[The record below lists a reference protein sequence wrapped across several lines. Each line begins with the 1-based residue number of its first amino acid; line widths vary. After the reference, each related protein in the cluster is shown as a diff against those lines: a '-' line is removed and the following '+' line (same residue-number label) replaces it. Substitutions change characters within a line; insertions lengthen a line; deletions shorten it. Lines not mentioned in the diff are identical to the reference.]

1 MNIATIHTLEGI
13 SQIQDE
19 ISSTGSEVERLQH
32 EERTARDTF
41 ICQMFELNTRIRNFQ
56 DSIAS
61 NFHEANNVGSAE
73 EADQKV
79 LMEVPMET
87 DSRTLEDELALV
99 VSQTTK
105 EEQEYLAAQSFQ
117 KQVQQ
122 EHVDLQRKVSLME
135 VIMKET
141 KALQD
146 LIRQT
151 SKLGQIYASLGEQ
164 LQKRCVCPICHT
176 DNVESLRGIFQA
188 DEQIHLL

>member
-1 MNIATIHTLEGI
+1 MVVFDVAPMMHSYCIC
-13 SQIQDE
+13 
-19 ISSTGSEVERLQH
+19 
-32 EERTARDTF
+32 RDTF

-73 EADQKV
+73 DISEADQKV

-117 KQVQQ
+117 KQV
-122 EHVDLQRKVSLME
+122 RS
-135 VIMKET
+135 
-141 KALQD
+141 
-146 LIRQT
+146 
-151 SKLGQIYASLGEQ
+151 
-164 LQKRCVCPICHT
+164 
-176 DNVESLRGIFQA
+176 
-188 DEQIHLL
+188 

>member
-32 EERTARDTF
+32 EERTAR
-41 ICQMFELNTRIRNFQ
+41 NFQ

-73 EADQKV
+73 DQKV

>member
-73 EADQKV
+73 DQKV

-146 LIRQT
+146 LIRFLNWDKFMLLLV
-151 SKLGQIYASLGEQ
+151 SSCRRGVCVPFVIQIM
-164 LQKRCVCPICHT
+164 
-176 DNVESLRGIFQA
+176 
-188 DEQIHLL
+188 

>member
-73 EADQKV
+73 DISEADQKV

-146 LIRQT
+146 LIRYPYKFCIENGWPELC
-151 SKLGQIYASLGEQ
+151 SFFGIY
-164 LQKRCVCPICHT
+164 
-176 DNVESLRGIFQA
+176 D
-188 DEQIHLL
+188 